1 MPKACETVKIA
12 CIHLKVREC
21 STLQTRKIID
31 ILKSDKVG
39 ISCELFPPKQGTELQ
54 NSLEIVNKI
63 AQVRPSYM
71 SVTYGAGGSTVGYSA
86 ALAKQVQD
94 NDIPALAHLTCVK
107 ADEEKIKEVLSQL
120 KANGIEN
127 ILALRGDIPAGMEKD
142 AMGSFAHASDLMH
155 FIKKQGDFCIGGAA
169 YPEGH
174 PESGSLAQDIA
185 NTRYKVDAGVDF
197 LVTQMFFDNTIL
209 YNYMFRLLQAG
220 INVPVVPGIMPV
232 TNASQIIRICQ
243 LSGTKLPP
251 QFRAMVE
258 RFADKP
264 AALKQAGIAY
274 ATGQIID
281 LISNGFNH
289 VHIYTMNRPEI
300 IGGIMANLSE
310 IVKD

>member
-1 MPKACETVKIA
+1 MKT
-12 CIHLKVREC
+12 
-21 STLQTRKIID
+21 TKIID
-31 ILKSDKVG
+31 ILKTDKVS

-63 AQVRPSYM
+63 AQVHPSYM

-86 ALAKQVQD
+86 ALAKEVQD
-94 NDIPALAHLTCVK
+94 NDIPALAHLTG
-107 ADEEKIKEVLSQL
+107 L
-120 KANGIEN
+120 
-127 ILALRGDIPAGMEKD
+127 EKD
-142 AMGSFAHASDLMH
+142 AIGSFAHASDLMR
-155 FIKKQGDFCIGGAA
+155 FIKEQGDFCVGGAA

-174 PESGSLAQDIA
+174 PESGSMAQDIA
-185 NTRYKVDAGVDF
+185 NTLYKVEAGVDF
-197 LVTQMFFDNTIL
+197 LVTQMFFENTIL

-232 TNASQIIRICQ
+232 TNAAQITRICQ

-251 QFRAMVE
+251 QFRSMVE
-258 RFADKP
+258 KFADKP

-281 LISNGFNH
+281 LVANGFNH

>member
-1 MPKACETVKIA
+1 MQ
-12 CIHLKVREC
+12 LK
-21 STLQTRKIID
+21 KIID
-31 ILKSDKVG
+31 
-39 ISCELFPPKQGTELQ
+39 
-54 NSLEIVNKI
+54 SLEIVNKI
-63 AQVRPSYM
+63 AKVKPSYM

-86 ALAKQVQD
+86 ALAKEVQD
-94 NDIPALAHLTCVK
+94 NGIPALAHLTCVK

-127 ILALRGDIPAGMEKD
+127 ILALRG
-142 AMGSFAHASDLMH
+142 AMGSFSHASDLMR
-155 FIKKQGDFCIGGAA
+155 FIKEQGDFCIGGAA

-174 PESGSLAQDIA
+174 PESGSLAQDIE
-185 NTRYKVDAGVDF
+185 NTRYKVEAGVDF

-209 YNYMFRLLQAG
+209 YNYMFRLLKAG

-281 LISNGFNH
+281 LLANGFSN

>member
-1 MPKACETVKIA
+1 MKT
-12 CIHLKVREC
+12 
-21 STLQTRKIID
+21 TKIID
-31 ILKSDKVG
+31 ILKTDKVS

-63 AQVRPSYM
+63 AQVHPSYM

-107 ADEEKIKEVLSQL
+107 ADEEKIKEVLGQL
-120 KANGIEN
+120 KANGIAN
-127 ILALRGDIPAGMEKD
+127 ILALRGDIPAGLEKD
-142 AMGSFAHASDLMH
+142 AIGSFAHASDLMR
-155 FIKKQGDFCIGGAA
+155 FIKEQGDFCVGGAA

-185 NTRYKVDAGVDF
+185 NTRYKVEAGVDF
-197 LVTQMFFDNTIL
+197 LVTQMFFENTIL
-209 YNYMFRLLQAG
+209 YNYMFRLLPAG

-232 TNASQIIRICQ
+232 TNAAQITRICQ

-251 QFRAMVE
+251 QFRSMVE
-258 RFADKP
+258 KFADKP

-281 LISNGFNH
+281 LVANGFNH

>member
-1 MPKACETVKIA
+1 MKT
-12 CIHLKVREC
+12 
-21 STLQTRKIID
+21 TKIID
-31 ILKSDKVG
+31 ILKTDKVS

-63 AQVRPSYM
+63 AQVHPSYM

-107 ADEEKIKEVLSQL
+107 ADEEKIKEVLGQL
-120 KANGIEN
+120 KANGIAN
-127 ILALRGDIPAGMEKD
+127 ILALRGDIPAGLEKD
-142 AMGSFAHASDLMH
+142 AIGSFAHASDLMR
-155 FIKKQGDFCIGGAA
+155 FIKEQDDFCVGGAA

-174 PESGSLAQDIA
+174 PESGSLANDIE
-185 NTRYKVDAGVDF
+185 NTKYKVEAGVDF
-197 LVTQMFFDNTIL
+197 LVTQMFFENTIL
-209 YNYMFRLLQAG
+209 YNYMFRLLQAV
-220 INVPVVPGIMPV
+220 INVPEVPGIMPV
-232 TNASQIIRICQ
+232 TNAAQITRICR

-251 QFRAMVE
+251 QFRSMVE
-258 RFADKP
+258 KFADKP

-281 LISNGFNH
+281 LVANGFNH

>member
-1 MPKACETVKIA
+1 MQ
-12 CIHLKVREC
+12 LK
-21 STLQTRKIID
+21 KIID
-31 ILKSDKVG
+31 ILQTDKVS

-63 AQVRPSYM
+63 AKVKPSYM

-107 ADEEKIKEVLSQL
+107 ADEEKIKDVLNQL
-120 KANGIEN
+120 KDNGIEN
-127 ILALRGDIPAGMEKD
+127 ILALRGDIPVGMEKD
-142 AMGSFAHASDLMH
+142 AIGSFAHASDLMR
-155 FIKKQGDFCIGGAA
+155 FIKEQGDFCVGGAA

-174 PESGSLAQDIA
+174 PESGSLANDIE
-185 NTRYKVDAGVDF
+185 NTKYKVEAGVDF

-209 YNYMFRLLQAG
+209 YNYMFRLLKAG

-232 TNASQIIRICQ
+232 TNAAQITRICQ

-258 RFADKP
+258 KFADKP

-281 LISNGFNH
+281 LVSNGFSH